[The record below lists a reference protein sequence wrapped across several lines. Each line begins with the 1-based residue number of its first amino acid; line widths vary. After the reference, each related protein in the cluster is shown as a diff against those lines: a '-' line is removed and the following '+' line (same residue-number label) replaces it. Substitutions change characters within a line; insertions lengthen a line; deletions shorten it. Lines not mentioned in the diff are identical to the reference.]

1 MTKVLFI
8 KFILIAWL
16 IAVIINFIAVYK
28 SKKEIKEISEET
40 GISLR
45 FIQVLCI
52 LICFLGP
59 FAWFF
64 GFINIEIGYKND

>member
-1 MTKVLFI
+1 MTTVLFI

-16 IAVIINFIAVYK
+16 IAVVINFIAVCK

-40 GISLR
+40 GMSIR

-59 FAWFF
+59 FAWVF
-64 GFINIEIGYKND
+64 GFINIEIVYRK